1 MTGFPRAG
9 AGRRAVFL
17 APSAYLWGGVQTWLD
32 QTARGLRERGWQV
45 TLGLVEGARFHVPAA
60 YVQVHPG
67 HQTVKVSC
75 RTSTPE
81 GRARAVVRMLEETRP
96 DVLVIVNVADGLEGA
111 RRWKRTSAGKAL
123 RVVYS
128 IHAFLAGQMADVLS
142 YVGTVD
148 RVVGANR
155 LLEKAL
161 ATAFDNGVPVGYAPY
176 GTEAPLAMRQPS
188 SAAGRPLRLAWV
200 GRMEEPQKRTA
211 DLGLLMRRCLE
222 MELDF
227 RCDVVGDGPSA
238 ATLRSQLSGVDVA
251 GKVRLLGYLPR
262 ERLYEA
268 LYPEVDALLLTS
280 SWETGPI
287 VAWEAMRHGATLV
300 STRYVGAREEGALK
314 DGENC
319 LLAEVGDIEGL
330 ARAVSRLREEDVL
343 LERLRGNARVM
354 ADARYSLE
362 ASADAWDG
370 QLAAALEAPAGRPAL
385 SAPRRTARGRLD
397 RCFGPGLG
405 ETLRSV
411 AGRVS
416 ERGGPG
422 DEWPHE
428 LPEKSFSKEQ
438 VEEKLEGVFGPDFAV
453 ILGRDEGA
461 LTLGR

>member
-1 MTGFPRAG
+1 
-9 AGRRAVFL
+9 
-17 APSAYLWGGVQTWLD
+17 
-32 QTARGLRERGWQV
+32 
-45 TLGLVEGARFHVPAA
+45 
-60 YVQVHPG
+60 
-67 HQTVKVSC
+67 
-75 RTSTPE
+75 
-81 GRARAVVRMLEETRP
+81 MLEETRP
-96 DVLVIVNVADGLEGA
+96 DVLVVVNVADGLEGA
-111 RRWKRTSAGKAL
+111 RRWKQTSAGRAL

-148 RVVGANR
+148 RVVGTNR

-176 GTEAPLAMRQPS
+176 GTEAPLAKRQPS

-222 MELDF
+222 MKLDF

-238 ATLRSQLSGVDVA
+238 ATLRSQLA
-251 GKVRLLGYLPR
+251 GIDEAGQVRLLGYLSR
-262 ERLYEA
+262 ERLYEV

-354 ADARYSLE
+354 ADGRYSLE
-362 ASADAWDG
+362 ASTDAWDG
-370 QLAAALEAPAGRPAL
+370 ELAAALEAPAGRPAL
-385 SAPRRTARGRLD
+385 PGPRRTARGRLD

-411 AGRVS
+411 AGRVG

-428 LPEKSFSKEQ
+428 LPEKSVTKEQ

-453 ILGRDEGA
+453 VLGRDEGA
-461 LTLGR
+461 LNLGP